1 MKKIL
6 FVLFASLLVL
16 SACGNDE
23 SKEEKKSEQK
33 EEKKA
38 EKKEKKQE
46 DKINENTQ
54 TSSAPQRSN
63 EENSAVNNN
72 QQPTAVDNGNQ
83 VQNGQQVAKQPI
95 QQDNQQ
101 TNQLNKNSEEYQ
113 RYLDAQALD
122 QDYRNNPQK
131 YENAHIGGGPGLT
144 SPQGE
149 SFQQYQERVKNGEMP
164 SN

>member
-16 SACGNDE
+16 SACGNDD
-23 SKEEKKSEQK
+23 SKEEKKTEQK
-33 EEKKA
+33 EEKKY

-46 DKINENTQ
+46 NKSSEETQ
-54 TSSAPQRSN
+54 TSSTSQNST
-63 EENSAVNNN
+63 EENTTVNNN
-72 QQPTAVDNGNQ
+72 QQPATVDNGSQ
-83 VQNGQQVAKQPI
+83 PQSGQQVVK
-95 QQDNQQ
+95 QQ
-101 TNQLNKNSEEYQ
+101 TNVNNPQPNQQNQNSEEYQ